1 MKFLVSP
8 SNLKA
13 EAHIPGSKSNTTR
26 AVIIATLAEGTS
38 TIRNPVPST
47 DCLTT
52 VQVCKQ
58 IGAEIELGEV
68 WRVTGRGK
76 RPRVPDDV
84 LHMGNSG
91 TTYYIMT
98 GTACLING
106 YSLITGDYQ
115 IRRRPTQPLID
126 ALNDLGA
133 QVFSTRNTGTAPL
146 VAKGMIK
153 GGKAKLPGTLSQ
165 WLSSLLLNCP
175 LGEGD
180 TEVEVDNL
188 QERPYIELTLGWL
201 SRQGIEF
208 KNDRF
213 KRFKLKGGQS
223 FKPFDETL
231 PSDWESACFPLVAAA
246 ITDSDITL
254 FGMDTQDV
262 QGDKVIVNILKEM
275 GADIE
280 VKDQGKG
287 GIRVRGGRRLQGIEI
302 DCANIPDAP
311 PILSVLG
318 CRAEGKTVLRNLGA
332 SRLKETDRVKSIY
345 QELTKMGAKM
355 EERGDMLTIY
365 TSDLRGTLI
374 DGHHDHRIVMA
385 TAVAGLIAQGSTIID
400 HAEYAKISF
409 PTFYEVMKGLG
420 ADIKLVE
427 GVER

>member
-1 MKFLVSP
+1 VKFQVSP
-8 SNLKA
+8 SNLKGQ
-13 EAHIPGSKSNTTR
+13 AHIPGSKSNTTR

-38 TIRNPVPST
+38 TIMNPVAST
-47 DCLTT
+47 DSLTT

-58 IGAEIELGEV
+58 IGAEVQLGEV
-68 WRVTGRGK
+68 WRVTGHGK
-76 RPRVPDDV
+76 RPEVPDDV

-133 QVFSTRNTGTAPL
+133 QVFSTRNTGMAPL

-153 GGKAKLPGTLSQ
+153 GGKAKLPGTISQ

-180 TEVEVDNL
+180 TELEVDNL

-208 KNDRF
+208 KNDGF
-213 KRFKLKGGQS
+213 KRFKLRGGQS

-262 QGDKVIVNILKEM
+262 QGDKVIVDILKEM

-318 CRAEGKTVLRNLGA
+318 CCAEGKTVLRNLGA

-355 EERGDMLTIY
+355 EERGDRLTIY
-365 TSDLRGTLI
+365 TSDLHGSLI

-385 TAVAGLIAQGSTIID
+385 TAVAGLIAQASTTVD

-427 GVER
+427 GVE

>member
-8 SNLKA
+8 SNLKGQ
-13 EAHIPGSKSNTTR
+13 AHIPGSKSNTTR
-26 AVIIATLAEGTS
+26 AVIIATLAEGMS
-38 TIRNPVPST
+38 TIRNPVAST

-52 VQVCKQ
+52 VQVCKR
-58 IGAEIELGEV
+58 IGAGVELGEV
-68 WRVTGRGK
+68 WKVTGQGK
-76 RPRVPDDV
+76 RPEVPDDV

-115 IRRRPTQPLID
+115 IRRRPAQPLID
-126 ALNDLGA
+126 ALNHLGG

-146 VAKGMIK
+146 VAKGVIK
-153 GGKAKLPGTLSQ
+153 GGKAKLPGILSQ

-175 LGEGD
+175 LGERD
-180 TEVEVDNL
+180 TEIEVENL
-188 QERPYIELTLGWL
+188 HERPYIELTLGWL

-208 KNDRF
+208 KNDEF
-213 KRFKLKGGQS
+213 KRFKLRGGQ
-223 FKPFDETL
+223 FFTPFDETL

-254 FGMDTQDV
+254 LGMDIQDV
-262 QGDKVIVNILKEM
+262 QGDKVIVDILKEM

-280 VKDQGKG
+280 VKEQGKG
-287 GIRVRGGRRLQGIEI
+287 GIRVRGG
-302 DCANIPDAP
+302 
-311 PILSVLG
+311 
-318 CRAEGKTVLRNLGA
+318 
-332 SRLKETDRVKSIY
+332 KS
-345 QELTKMGAKM
+345 QELTKMGAKI
-355 EERGDMLTIY
+355 EESRDSLTIY
-365 TSDLRGTLI
+365 ASDLRGTLI

-385 TAVAGLIAQGSTIID
+385 TAVAGLIAEGDTLVD

-420 ADIKLVE
+420 ADIKFVE
-427 GVER
+427 GIER